1 MPSVGP
7 VPMTPVSPPRL
18 TPPQRAPAAEPGDW
32 RESEPAGRAPTRR
45 ATAGRAPAGRAPP
58 GPAALA
64 GLASLATA
72 GSAGLDLALTG
83 RLSIFFDLC
92 FVLIGLVAALAV
104 RADGFFTAGVL
115 PPLLLGAVVAVLAA
129 TQPDS
134 LTATHVS
141 FVGTFLTGLAHHAA
155 ALVVT
160 HLTALLIVGGRIRTR
175 RRAAR

>member
-45 ATAGRAPAGRAPP
+45 ATAGRAPP

-104 RADGFFTAGVL
+104 RTDGFFTAGVL